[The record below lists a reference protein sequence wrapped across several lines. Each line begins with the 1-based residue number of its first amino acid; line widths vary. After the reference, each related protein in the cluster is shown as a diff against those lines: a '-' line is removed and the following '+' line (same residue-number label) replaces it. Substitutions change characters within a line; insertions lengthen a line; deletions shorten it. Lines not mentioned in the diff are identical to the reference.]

1 MFNVKTIITGF
12 LLTIG
17 AFTVFSL
24 IRQFAPMWLWAS
36 IVGIGFIALLL
47 LCAHEPKPKP
57 KYWFCI
63 IEYLDEAG
71 RLCKQP
77 YIKKGYDKPFFDKED
92 LQLIDRIV
100 RFHFV
105 EIDEETY
112 FSIKEKSIEQEQKE
126 NKSKDL
132 NP

>member
-1 MFNVKTIITGF
+1 MFNIKTIITGF
-12 LLTIG
+12 FFAIG

-24 IRQFAPMWLWAS
+24 IRLFAPPWLWAA
-36 IVGIGFIALLL
+36 IVGIGFFAVLL
-47 LCAHEPKPKP
+47 LCAYEPKKKP
-57 KYWFCI
+57 KYWFI
-63 IEYLDEAG
+63 IFEYLDEAG
-71 RLCKQP
+71 HLCKQSVL
-77 YIKKGYDKPFFDKED
+77 KKGYDKPFFDKEE
-92 LQLIDRIV
+92 LKLIDRIV
-100 RFHFV
+100 RFYFI

>member
-12 LLTIG
+12 FFAIG

-24 IRQFAPMWLWAS
+24 IRQFVPTWLFVS
-36 IVGIGFIALLL
+36 ILVIVFIAILI
-47 LCAHEPKPKP
+47 LCAYEPNKKPKH
-57 KYWFCI
+57 WFCI
-63 IEYLDEAG
+63 IEYLDESG
-71 RLCKQP
+71 RLFNQP
-77 YIKKGYDKPFFDKED
+77 FIKKGYDKPFFDKED

-112 FSIKEKSIEQEQKE
+112 FLIKEKSIEQEQKE